1 MPART
6 RDQHEHHAGRRKAWR
21 WSKRILLGLVSVV
34 VLAVAAVLVIL
45 HTNWG
50 RDLARGQIEAQL
62 NNTFVGGATIGALE
76 GSPLGELVIRDLVIN
91 GPDGKPAISVRKL
104 TLEIGL
110 LALASKQAK
119 LETLRAEDV
128 DVDLRRDPDG
138 TLQITRLTKP
148 SGPKSGWEVEIP
160 KVVVERAHVRYDAG
174 TEIMNFDQL
183 AITGG
188 AHLPPDAPLAANLLV
203 HGTWR
208 ERNAPIWVDTVV
220 RNDWKELTVPS
231 LLARVGDVTVIV
243 AGLHV
248 TKPQE
253 AGLVFATPQ
262 PLDVAGIVSLRASK
276 EAVAQLAPEV
286 ELPVDLDVNIIAAPL
301 AGSATRLTVTGTVD
315 GSPIRA
321 DVDADLTRQHAAG
334 MVATGMLDVT
344 KLSRGKL
351 EGTAAGLV
359 VFDLRAGEP
368 GGLPIGTALI
378 HASGELAG
386 TPNAALAMTA
396 RSDGSRASTA
406 VALDGVGVR
415 ANVTAELRKLGD
427 QLTLERSSIIAS
439 VSDPSRATGGKA
451 PLRGRFDVNLA
462 ASGMLLPRA
471 DLAVEGRM
479 KGKRLRVQDLSIAS
493 VDFAIDAKHLPSRPT
508 GKAELEA
515 RNIVR
520 QDMFL
525 RELDLTAGTREDG
538 KIAVSVRSRPRTT
551 PWLLEADAL
560 VAPGETV
567 TIDLQ
572 RHHIRAGSGSDWRG
586 TSGHITIG
594 PERIDV
600 RDLVSAS
607 RDGKLAI
614 GGHFHRVGRKAG
626 DLDARVDLTA
636 FSLNNIDKGYA
647 GTLAAHVDV
656 QRRNGK
662 FAGVI
667 DLDAKGV
674 ALTPQVI
681 PFDVDAK
688 VEARAD
694 KLLIAATAQSPTLG
708 TAKLGID
715 IDAPDDITNVA
726 HWKKLHRRHIREGRI
741 QLQGLDVAKIA
752 QVAGLE
758 GEHRGRIDGDIQL
771 SETTTGGL
779 IQITNLMTP
788 ALRTLGP
795 VSANL
800 NVSQSGPAE
809 LTPTLV
815 ATIDDR
821 ATAGS
826 GTPKQLAKVEAQA
839 TLGIPDHLF
848 DPAAWQRLGRGAF
861 KGGSVRIADVMIE
874 PALLDRLEVNTSL
887 RGRATMVAEI
897 SEAARGAKVA
907 VALREVRGKPIA
919 QPISID
925 LLASIDNAETT
936 ATMSIVAP
944 ASTVAGKQPKAS
956 GLGRAVTLLDLRAR
970 IPLTLAELEAD
981 PRGALTKRIEAT
993 AKLPDVPAPQLL
1005 AVFGRTEVIGGM
1017 LTGTVDVGGT
1027 IGKPTVRA
1035 RLAGTNLEV
1044 PPGPGNR
1051 PVKQI
1056 ERIAL
1061 DASWDGTQGKLAID
1075 GTQQRGMLHVL
1086 VTGSPAN
1093 LAGAALK
1100 LEAKAFD
1107 LEPLLAFAPG
1117 PAGGASGRLDANLT
1131 MQGLDPRRAKLAGEL
1146 HLVNGRIPI
1155 AAQVGTLWRAKID
1168 LVVRENDVKINV
1180 DGRLGGGSVK
1190 AEALLGLEGAMPT
1203 GGTATMT
1210 LREVSPIGVVE
1221 PDVNADVTAKLVR
1234 RDDAWVADIA
1244 VKNGVI
1250 KIPKDRGEKLK
1261 PAGAPPDMRF
1271 TDGTRM
1277 TGRPREAA
1285 PPDRPTVVMNVRLY
1299 STYVE
1304 SEEFRGLIKG
1314 QLEITSDAESVG
1326 MVGKIEAD
1334 RGNLDLF
1341 GRRYQLERAVVRFDG
1356 STDPLLDVAIT
1367 HDFPEVTTV
1376 TQVRGRAS
1384 KPELILRSDP
1394 GTYSQGQL
1402 LGFLL
1407 GGEPA
1412 GQPADGNPRDKA
1424 ASAGASFVAN
1434 KIGGY
1439 VRDALP
1445 IDVDVLRY
1453 ESATSSSGAAIM
1465 VGTWITRSLF
1475 VAYRRR
1481 IEARPD
1487 ENAGEGE
1494 VEYWLSRRVVVE
1506 GVIGDRGYNGVD
1518 LLWRKRY

>member
-1 MPART
+1 M
-6 RDQHEHHAGRRKAWR
+6 
-21 WSKRILLGLVSVV
+21 VSVV

-62 NNTFVGGATIGALE
+62 NNTFVGGVTIGALE

-91 GPDGKPAISVRKL
+91 GPDRKPAISIKKL
-104 TLEIGL
+104 TLEVGL
-110 LALASKQAK
+110 LALTSKQAK
-119 LETLRAEDV
+119 LETLHAEDV

-138 TLQITRLTKP
+138 SLQITRLMKP
-148 SGPKSGWEVEIP
+148 GPKSGWEVELP
-160 KVVVERAHVRYDAG
+160 KLIVERAHVRYDSG

-188 AHLPPDAPLAANLLV
+188 AHMPANEPLAANLLV

-208 ERNAPIWVDTVV
+208 ERNAPIWVDTIV
-220 RNDWKELTVPS
+220 RNDSKELSIPS
-231 LLARVGDVTVIV
+231 TLARVGDVTVVV

-248 TKPQE
+248 TKPQQP
-253 AGLVFATPQ
+253 GLVYATAQ
-262 PLDVAGIVSLRASK
+262 PLRTAGIVSVRASK
-276 EAVAQLAPEV
+276 AAVAQLAPAV
-286 ELPVDLDVNIIAAPL
+286 QLPADLDVNIVAAPL
-301 AGSATRLTVTGTVD
+301 AGSATRLTVTGTID

-321 DVDADLTRQHAAG
+321 DVDADLDRKHVVG
-334 MVATGMLDVT
+334 MVSTGRLDVT

-351 EGTAAGLV
+351 AGTAAGLV

-368 GGLPIGTALI
+368 GGLPMGTAFI

-386 TPNAALAMTA
+386 TPHAALAMTA
-396 RSDGSRASTA
+396 TSDGARASTA
-406 VALDGVGVR
+406 VALDGQGVR
-415 ANVTAELRKLGD
+415 ANVTADLRKLGD
-427 QLTLERSSIIAS
+427 QLTLERSSVIAS
-439 VSDPSRATGGKA
+439 VTDPSRATGGKA
-451 PLRGRFDVNLA
+451 PVRGRFDLNLA
-462 ASGMLLPRA
+462 ASGMLAPRA
-471 DLAVEGRM
+471 DLAVEGRL
-479 KGKRLRVQDLSIAS
+479 KGKRLRVQDLSIGS
-493 VDFAIDAKHLPSRPT
+493 VDFAIDARHLPSRPI

-515 RNIVR
+515 RDIVR
-520 QDMFL
+520 KDMFL
-525 RELDLTAGTREDG
+525 RELDLTAANREDG
-538 KIAVSVRSRPRTT
+538 KIAVSVRTRPRAT
-551 PWLLEADAL
+551 PWLLDADAL

-572 RHHIRAGSGSDWRG
+572 RHHIRAGSGADWRG
-586 TSGHITIG
+586 TTGHITIG

-600 RDLVSAS
+600 RDLFSAS
-607 RDGKLAI
+607 PNGKIAI
-614 GGHFHRVGRKAG
+614 GGHFHRAGRKAG
-626 DLDARVDLTA
+626 DLDAKIDVTA
-636 FSLNNIDKGYA
+636 FTLSNLDKGYA
-647 GTLAAHVDV
+647 GTVDAHVDV
-656 QRRNGK
+656 QRRDGK
-662 FAGVI
+662 FAGVV
-667 DLDAKGV
+667 DLDAKGI
-674 ALTPQVI
+674 ALGPQVI

-694 KLLIAATAQSPTLG
+694 KLIVAATAQSPTLG
-708 TAKLGID
+708 TAKLDID
-715 IDAPDDITNVA
+715 IDAPDDITNA
-726 HWKKLHRRHIREGRI
+726 THWKKLHRRHIREGRI

-771 SETTTGGL
+771 STTTTGGL
-779 IQITNLMTP
+779 IQITDLMAP

-800 NVSQSGPAE
+800 NVSQTGPEE

-821 ATAGS
+821 ATAGT
-826 GTPKQLAKVEAQA
+826 GAVKQLAKVEAQA
-839 TLGIPDHLF
+839 TLGIPGHLF

-874 PALLDRLEVNTSL
+874 PALLDRLQLTTNL

-897 SEAARGAKVA
+897 ADAARSAKVS

-919 QPISID
+919 QPISLD
-925 LLASIDNAETT
+925 LVASINNAETT

-944 ASTVAGKQPKAS
+944 ASTVVGKQS
-956 GLGRAVTLLDLRAR
+956 GVSGGGRAVTLLELEAR

-981 PRGALTKRIEAT
+981 PRGVLAKPIKAT
-993 AKLPDVPAPQLL
+993 ATLPDVPAPQLL
-1005 AVFGRTEVIGGM
+1005 GVFGRTEVIGGM
-1017 LTGTVDVGGT
+1017 LTGTVDVAGT
-1027 IGKPTVRA
+1027 VGKPTVRA

-1044 PPGPGNR
+1044 PPGLRSR

-1056 ERIAL
+1056 DRIAL
-1061 DASWDGTQGKLAID
+1061 DASWDGTTGKLEID
-1075 GTQQRGMLHVL
+1075 ATQQRGMLHV
-1086 VTGSPAN
+1086 VATGSPAN
-1093 LAGAALK
+1093 LPAAALK

-1131 MQGLDPRRAKLAGEL
+1131 LKGLDPRRAKLAGEL
-1146 HLVNGRIPI
+1146 HLVNGRVLI

-1168 LVVRENDVKINV
+1168 MVVRENDVKINV
-1180 DGRLGGGSVK
+1180 DGRLGGGTVK
-1190 AEALLGLEGAMPT
+1190 AEALLGLAGAMPT

-1210 LREVSPIGVVE
+1210 LRKVSPIGVVE
-1221 PDVNADVTAKLVR
+1221 PDVNADVTAKLFR
-1234 RDDAWVADIA
+1234 RDDAWVADIG
-1244 VKNGVI
+1244 VKNAVI

-1285 PPDRPTVVMNVRLY
+1285 PPARPTVVMNVRLH

-1304 SEEFRGLIKG
+1304 SDEFRGLIKG
-1314 QLEITSDAESVG
+1314 QLKITSDAESVG
-1326 MVGKIEAD
+1326 IVGKIEAD
-1334 RGNLDLF
+1334 RGDLDLF

-1356 STDPLLDVAIT
+1356 STDPLLDVRIT
-1367 HDFPEVTTV
+1367 HDFPEVTTT

-1384 KPELILRSDP
+1384 KPELVMTSNP
-1394 GTYSQGQL
+1394 GNYSQGQL

-1407 GGEPA
+1407 GGEPS
-1412 GQPADGNPRDKA
+1412 GQPADGNPRDQA
-1424 ASAGASFVAN
+1424 AAAGTSFVAN
-1434 KIGGY
+1434 AIGGY
-1439 VRDALP
+1439 VKEALP
-1445 IDVDVLRY
+1445 IDLDVLRY
-1453 ESATSSSGAAIM
+1453 ESATSSSGAAIL

-1494 VEYWLSRRVVVE
+1494 VSYWLSRRVVVE